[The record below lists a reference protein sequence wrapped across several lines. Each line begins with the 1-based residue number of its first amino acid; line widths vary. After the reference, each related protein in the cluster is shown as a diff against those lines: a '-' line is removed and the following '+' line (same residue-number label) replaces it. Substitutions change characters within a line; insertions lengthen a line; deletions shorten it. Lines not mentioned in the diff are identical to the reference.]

1 MMKVDWWPVAAR
13 RPTFRT
19 GVEKSICSSVSP
31 TRSLRAN
38 PPDAVGQLVKKPSQ
52 DVVLCSCGLVD
63 EYVRALNVNGGAC
76 CPKLGVNVSMF
87 AFPEKPLNGSCVTT
101 PWRAVTVSRVLP

>member
-1 MMKVDWWPVAAR
+1 MRKVDCCPVAAR

-19 GVEKSICSSVSP
+19 GVEKSICSSVNP

-38 PPDAVGQLVKKPSQ
+38 PPDAVGQLVKKPSH
-52 DVVLCSCGLVD
+52 DVVLCSCGPAD
-63 EYVRALNVNGGAC
+63 EYVRPLNVNGGAC

-87 AFPEKPLNGSCVTT
+87 AVPEKPLNASGVTR
-101 PWRAVTVSRVLP
+101 PWRAVTVSTVLP